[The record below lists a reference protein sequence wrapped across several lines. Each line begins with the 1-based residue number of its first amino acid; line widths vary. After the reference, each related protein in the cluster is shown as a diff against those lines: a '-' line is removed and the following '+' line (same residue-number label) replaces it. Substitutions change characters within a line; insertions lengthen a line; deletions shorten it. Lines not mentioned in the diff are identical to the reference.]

1 MSNKGPSV
9 SLPPGA
15 VPARHVGALVPAPF
29 TAEVMSVHS
38 RVVNL
43 LLPEGFLVSL
53 VRDPGDMTALAIE
66 VPGLPNNGFD
76 CRVFSRS
83 GALVR
88 SPPSTS
94 GSKGELVIALG
105 SGRTFSGGL
114 LRGSLGDGLGATL
127 RSAIPGLSGDDG
139 FVSLL
144 AEPRNQ
150 FARRA
155 AEVLARG
162 EGELPKLLGLGIGFT
177 PSGDDF
183 LTGYLMASDLWRASG
198 RDAGVEEAAAAR
210 LRKSID
216 ARLAETTAG
225 GRTLLYLALRK
236 SYPCYLLRF
245 WRSIR
250 LNNGGRLPANR
261 VVTAVGR
268 AADHGETSG
277 LDALTGFAWF
287 LLTRK
292 GSVL

>member
-1 MSNKGPSV
+1 MI
-9 SLPPGA
+9 A
-15 VPARHVGALVPAPF
+15 ARHVGALVPDPF
-29 TAEVMSVHS
+29 TAEVASVHS

-66 VPGLPNNGFD
+66 VPRLPNSGFD
-76 CRVFSRS
+76 SRLLSRS

-88 SPPSTS
+88 SRPSTF
-94 GSKGELVIALG
+94 GSKGELAIALG

-114 LRGSLGDGLGATL
+114 LRGSLADGLGETL
-127 RSAIPGLSGDDG
+127 RSAILGLSGDDG

-155 AEVLARG
+155 AEVLAQG
-162 EGELPKLLGLGIGFT
+162 DAELSRLLGLGIGFT

-183 LTGYLMASDLWRASG
+183 LTGYLMASDLWCASG
-198 RDAGVEEAAAAR
+198 SDAGVGEASAAR
-210 LRKSID
+210 LRQSIGD
-216 ARLAETTAG
+216 RFTETTPG
-225 GRTLLYLALRK
+225 GRTLLYLALRR
-236 SYPCYLLRF
+236 SYPWYLLRF
-245 WRSIR
+245 WRRIR
-250 LNNGGRLPANR
+250 VIDGDQLYKAG
-261 VVTAVGR
+261 VSEAVKR
-268 AADHGETSG
+268 AATHGETSG